1 MGNFRSHGGNHEG
14 RNKTFPFLQLAQ
26 AYIDG
31 VNSVTEDPGL
41 EAAKEFECA
50 QLAMTMRCME
60 EFWYGRKD
68 VALDMWRGDV
78 IRPHISR
85 FETTSMINVV
95 HNEKQLADALD
106 EIGMSDLIGFSDFTA
121 PRRSMKKG
129 QIALAEAYVLS
140 KITARKRSGKATNRV
155 RETNAKLV
163 MRMDSMRIGN
173 HLRCAS
179 GNGCNSV
186 AASQWEK
193 ILVCLP

>member
-129 QIALAEAYVLS
+129 QIDLAEAYVLS
-140 KITARKRSGKATNRV
+140 KITARKRSGRATNRV
-155 RETNAKLV
+155 RETNV
-163 MRMDSMRIGN
+163 SNPYVTEIV
-173 HLRCAS
+173 RCD
-179 GNGCNSV
+179 
-186 AASQWEK
+186 
-193 ILVCLP
+193 